1 MTALA
6 TVFATTFA
14 VSLTGALSPG
24 PVFALTAREAIRR
37 GFWAGPAIA
46 AGHGA
51 LELAVVVALAAGL
64 RSVVDDDA
72 FIAPVALL
80 GGVVLLWMGAELLRT
95 APSARLELSRDA
107 VQAAAGPAEPRWS
120 RSLLAAVTGRN
131 EPAAIAGPRSLVLTM
146 AAAGVIVSL
155 SNPYWSLW
163 WASIGTDYLRRALD
177 AGAGG
182 VPVFYVAHVLSDIL
196 WLTFVA
202 FILATGRR
210 LVTVGL
216 YRGLL
221 AVFGVLLLGLGVW
234 SLITGAEALA

>member
-46 AGHGA
+46 AGHGL
-51 LELAVVVALAAGL
+51 LELLVVVGLAAGL
-64 RSVVDDDA
+64 RAVVDDDA
-72 FIAPVALL
+72 FIGPVTLF
-80 GGVVLLWMGAELLRT
+80 GGAVLFWMGADLLRT
-95 APSARLELSRDA
+95 APRAHLELSQQA
-107 VQAAAGPAEPRWS
+107 VTAAEEIGPRWG
-120 RSLLAAVTGRN
+120 RALVAAVTGRN
-131 EPAAIAGPRSLVLTM
+131 TPVPLQEPRSLLFTM

-155 SNPYWSLW
+155 SNPYWTLW
-163 WASIGTDYLRRALD
+163 WASIGADYLRRAID
-177 AGAGG
+177 AGPGG
-182 VPVFYVAHVLSDIL
+182 VPVFYAAHVLSDIL

-202 FILATGRR
+202 FILASGRR
-210 LVTVGL
+210 LVTTTL

-221 AVFGVLLLGLGVW
+221 VTFGVLLLALGAW
-234 SLITGAEALA
+234 SIATGVGALA

>member
-1 MTALA
+1 MTTLA

-51 LELAVVVALAAGL
+51 LELAVVIALAAGL
-64 RSVVDDDA
+64 RAVVDDDA
-72 FIAPVALL
+72 FVAPIALF
-80 GGVVLLWMGAELLRT
+80 GGVVLLWMGFELLRS
-95 APSARLELSRDA
+95 APSARLELSREA
-107 VQAAAGPAEPRWS
+107 VGSTTEPAGWS
-120 RSLLAAVTGRN
+120 RSVVAAVTGRDAP
-131 EPAAIAGPRSLVLTM
+131 PALETRSLLLTM
-146 AAAGVIVSL
+146 AAAGVVVSL

-163 WASIGTDYLRRALD
+163 WASIGADYLRRALD
-177 AGAGG
+177 AGTAG
-182 VPVFYVAHVLSDIL
+182 VPVFYVAHVLSDFL

-216 YRGLL
+216 YRALI
-221 AVFGVLLLGLGVW
+221 AAFGVLLLGLGVW
-234 SLITGAEALA
+234 SLVTGIGALA

>member
-46 AGHGA
+46 AGHGL
-51 LELAVVVALAAGL
+51 LELAVVIALAAGL
-64 RSVVDDDA
+64 RSVVDNDA
-72 FIAPVALL
+72 FIGPVALF
-80 GGVVLLWMGAELLRT
+80 GGVVLLWMGFELLRT
-95 APSARLELSRDA
+95 APAARLELSRESVD
-107 VQAAAGPAEPRWS
+107 AAAEPAEPRWS
-120 RSLLAAVTGRN
+120 RALLAAVTGRN
-131 EPAAIAGPRSLVLTM
+131 APVALAQPGSLIMTM

-163 WASIGTDYLRRALD
+163 WASIGTEYLRRALD

-182 VPVFYVAHVLSDIL
+182 VPVFYVAHVLSDMV

-202 FILATGRR
+202 FILASGRR

-221 AVFGVLLLGLGVW
+221 AVFGLLLLGLGAW
-234 SLITGAEALA
+234 SVATGVGALT